1 MEFQYPIYA
10 KDSKDVPDWM
20 KGTHEWQSATPVDK
34 LPKLQL
40 KVKMCCLKCEEKVI
54 EEIREVPGV
63 FDVRAERLASKVVVV
78 AMPPPIHLDDHEV
91 LRRAK
96 KIHRKA
102 KFVELDA
109 KEKPKKDDG
118 KKKQDDEEKK
128 KKEADDKKKKEHGE
142 TIYTYKPM
150 VYWGGA
156 PIYAPQ
162 PTPYFPGEYRP
173 SQNYAPRYHYPPL
186 PNQPQDGY
194 FRQYVYNY
202 V

>member
-1 MEFQYPIYA
+1 M
-10 KDSKDVPDWM
+10 
-20 KGTHEWQSATPVDK
+20 
-34 LPKLQL
+34 
-40 KVKMCCLKCEEKVI
+40 KVKMCCMKCEEKVI

-63 FDVRAERLASKVVVV
+63 FDVRAERLANKVVVV
-78 AMPPPIHLDDHEV
+78 AIPHVNLDEYEV

-102 KFVELDA
+102 KFVDLDA
-109 KEKPKKDDG
+109 KEKAKKDEKKKDDDD
-118 KKKQDDEEKK
+118 KKS
-128 KKEADDKKKKEHGE
+128 DDKKKKEQQQSGDSV
-142 TIYTYKPM
+142 YTYKPM
-150 VYWGGA
+150 VFWGGA

-162 PTPYFPGEYRP
+162 PTPYHPGEYRP

-194 FRQYVYNY
+194 YRQYVYNY

>member
-1 MEFQYPIYA
+1 MEQHYRIFA
-10 KDSKDVPDWM
+10 KESKDVPDWM
-20 KGTHEWQSATPVDK
+20 KTHHEWQSATPVDK

-63 FDVRAERLASKVVVV
+63 FDVRAEWLASKVVVV
-78 AMPPPIHLDDHEV
+78 AMPSPYVLDEHEV
-91 LRRAK
+91 LKRAK
-96 KIHRKA
+96 KIHRRA
-102 KFVELDA
+102 KYVELDA
-109 KEKPKKDDG
+109 KEKPKKGDD
-118 KKKQDDEEKK
+118 KKNKEGEVK
-128 KKEADDKKKKEHGE
+128 KKEGGDNKKPKNEGE
-142 TIYTYKPM
+142 TVYTYKPM

-162 PTPYFPGEYRP
+162 PIPYYPGEYRP

-186 PNQPQDGY
+186 PNQPEGGY